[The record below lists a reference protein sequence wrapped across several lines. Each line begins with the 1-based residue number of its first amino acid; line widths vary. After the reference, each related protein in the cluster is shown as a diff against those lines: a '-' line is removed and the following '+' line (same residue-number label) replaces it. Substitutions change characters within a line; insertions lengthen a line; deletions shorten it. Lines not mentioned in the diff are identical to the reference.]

1 MSSARSK
8 TAVPYTESL
17 RKRRV
22 RKAGLVCFI
31 LYMGVLVYF
40 LFFADWYEHGPG
52 THFAAGVN
60 LVPFREIRRYIGML
74 RGGRSLKPFLNLVGN
89 VVGFIPFGFFLPVM
103 TRTFHSFIRVLF
115 MGFLFSL
122 GVELLQLFTK
132 AGSFDVDDIL
142 LNTLGTALGYL
153 LFILMDELFIAF
165 RRRHGR

>member
-74 RGGRSLKPFLNLVGN
+74 RGGRSLKPF
-89 VVGFIPFGFFLPVM
+89 IPFGFFLPVM
-103 TRTFHSFIRVLF
+103 TRTFHSFIRVLL

>member
-103 TRTFHSFIRVLF
+103 TRTFHSFIRVLL

-122 GVELLQLFTK
+122 GVLFVAVIPVR
-132 AGSFDVDDIL
+132 AG
-142 LNTLGTALGYL
+142 ALGSGRGVSGREA
-153 LFILMDELFIAF
+153 LFCPRLGEELF
-165 RRRHGR
+165 R